1 MNVRSFILHTSFH
14 FPAHTLPKRLKAS
27 ISRLFSA
34 LCALWQNNVEKNCA
48 ASRRRKKEE
57 KKRHDDRRI
66 EAERRLMVDGVEM
79 GFMEN

>member
-1 MNVRSFILHTSFH
+1 MLR
-14 FPAHTLPKRLKAS
+14 
-27 ISRLFSA
+27 
-34 LCALWQNNVEKNCA
+34 VEGEK
-48 ASRRRKKEE
+48 RKK